1 MEQIIILNIFIVVSL
16 QILIFILGIFIGKH
30 NFVKQDSSILNTKK
44 GKNQEKHKITID
56 DKKIV
61 LDIDTK
67 KLEKKFDN
75 LTEET
80 IIETDISESISKLKN
95 MKG

>member
-1 MEQIIILNIFIVVSL
+1 MEQILILNIVVIVSL
-16 QILIFILGIFIGKH
+16 QILIFTLGIFIGRLTLS
-30 NFVKQDSSILNTKK
+30 VKDSSVIDVSKNKNY
-44 GKNQEKHKITID
+44 GKNKILID

-61 LDIDTK
+61 LDIDTQ

-75 LTEET
+75 LTEE
-80 IIETDISESISKLKN
+80 IITETDISESVSKLKN